1 MMLKTVDVALEP
13 LNRKTFAPYG
23 LLLTAPNR
31 PADFV
36 RPGLSNWRLPFKSDA
51 ELRLQI
57 MQYEFQPMRLSRF
70 ERHLCVTEAR
80 TPIGPA
86 PAVLIV
92 AGDPTIDA
100 PPTAASVRAFL
111 LDGNIGIMFH
121 PGVWHGLDCFPVN
134 PPFVDYLF
142 LSDSAT
148 EDEIETIKDPTYG
161 VRTQV
166 FDFDVEFTVV
176 DPLDLTSQDKV
187 SL

>member
-1 MMLKTVDVALEP
+1 MTKTVEVVLEALNETSFSDYGYLLVAP
-13 LNRKTFAPYG
+13 DD
-23 LLLTAPNR
+23 
-31 PADFV
+31 PADFS
-36 RPGLSNWRLPFKSDA
+36 RPDLRNWRLPFKSDA

-57 MQYEFQPMRLSRF
+57 MRYEFQEMRLSRF

-80 TPIGPA
+80 APIGSA

-92 AGDPTIDA
+92 AGDPNIDA

-111 LDGNIGIMFH
+111 LDGSIGIMFH

-148 EDEIETIKDPTYG
+148 ENEIETIKDPAYG
-161 VRTQV
+161 VRTQI
-166 FDFDVEFTVV
+166 FDFDLEFAVA
-176 DPLDLTSQDKV
+176 DPFGLMAQTKV
-187 SL
+187 AR